1 MSRISNIVFNIGL
14 IIAALILLIINWV
27 GYGDF
32 DLYSL
37 GFILLIVG
45 GIVSLV
51 KEKVKTIDSDYQDE
65 GN

>member
-14 IIAALILLIINWV
+14 IIAALILLIINWF

-51 KEKVKTIDSDYQDE
+51 KEKFKTIENEYQDE

>member
-51 KEKVKTIDSDYQDE
+51 KEKVKSIESDYQDE

>member
-1 MSRISNIVFNIGL
+1 MFNIGL

-27 GYGDF
+27 VYGDF

-51 KEKVKTIDSDYQDE
+51 KEKVKSIESDYQDE

>member
-14 IIAALILLIINWV
+14 IIAELILLIINWV